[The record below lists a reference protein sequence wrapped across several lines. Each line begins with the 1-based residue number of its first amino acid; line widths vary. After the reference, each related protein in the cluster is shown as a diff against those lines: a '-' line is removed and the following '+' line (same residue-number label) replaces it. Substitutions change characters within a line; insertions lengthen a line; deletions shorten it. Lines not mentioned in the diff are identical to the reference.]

1 MDWLSPQRGY
11 RPTACWCGKVFP
23 ALAITAPLSG
33 PSVSSG
39 CISAMQ
45 VEVGMSLECW
55 QTKGLLRLAENCLCF
70 MRKIKCNNIKMKHC
84 ESAVLSICIC
94 PALTGWR
101 SGGSFSYRTQ
111 VLRWTMYSIMN
122 YCLFAL
128 MCFAVSP
135 GDGLL
140 DGKSHI
146 RWSWP
151 ITEAGTFGY
160 AHGESQQ
167 LSQVQ
172 FQVWNTSKWRIKY
185 SFPEHFILWKALWY
199 FNILS
204 QVITETNTEILE
216 IPVGWNS
223 MKFVFA
229 LSESKYK
236 NALWVIFLFL
246 LS

>member
-1 MDWLSPQRGY
+1 MDWLSPQCGY

-55 QTKGLLRLAENCLCF
+55 QTKGLLQLAENCLCF

-128 MCFAVSP
+128 MCFSVSP
-135 GDGLL
+135 GDVLL

-160 AHGESQQ
+160 AHGE
-167 LSQVQ
+167 LSAVQ
-172 FQVWNTSKWRIKY
+172 PGAISSLKYVKVTNKIFLPRTLHSVKSALIFQHFVPSHNGNKYWNI
-185 SFPEHFILWKALWY
+185 
-199 FNILS
+199 
-204 QVITETNTEILE
+204 
-216 IPVGWNS
+216 GNS
-223 MKFVFA
+223 CGMKFYEVRFCT
-229 LSESKYK
+229 
-236 NALWVIFLFL
+236 
-246 LS
+246 

>member
-55 QTKGLLRLAENCLCF
+55 QTKRLLQLAENCLCF

-128 MCFAVSP
+128 MCFSVSP
-135 GDGLL
+135 GDVLL

-160 AHGESQQ
+160 AHGE
-167 LSQVQ
+167 LSAVQ
-172 FQVWNTSKWRIKY
+172 PGAISSLKYVKVTNKIFLPGTLHSVKSALIFQHFVPSHNGNKYWNI
-185 SFPEHFILWKALWY
+185 
-199 FNILS
+199 
-204 QVITETNTEILE
+204 
-216 IPVGWNS
+216 GNS
-223 MKFVFA
+223 CGMKFYEVRFCT
-229 LSESKYK
+229 
-236 NALWVIFLFL
+236 
-246 LS
+246 